1 MFQNCFKF
9 VSCPFCMPLP
19 LPGNIKITST
29 LPWIDHLMHVELY
42 LSDLLSS
49 KLPAQVAA
57 LDFNEL
63 DFPG

>member
-1 MFQNCFKF
+1 
-9 VSCPFCMPLP
+9 
-19 LPGNIKITST
+19 
-29 LPWIDHLMHVELY
+29 MHVELY

-63 DFPG
+63 DFPGWNQPDPVSV